1 MTSSTKEPFK
11 KLSIFDL
18 ARGYEQADR
27 SDRNYARHHFNDHFT
42 YRDVTP
48 CDITALEGY
57 ISIEIAAFR
66 AIGEV
71 TVPELSVSHYRKTR
85 PIIHMGDAGGIREA
99 FLFCDGS
106 YFNGREAI
114 SFNEDGFIGFCGWAD
129 SMNSRPFVS
138 GFCRWVDEWMT
149 PAKSLRAMRND

>member
-27 SDRNYARHHFNDHFT
+27 SDRNYARHHFNDYFT
-42 YRDVTP
+42 YRYVTP

-71 TVPELSVSHYRKTR
+71 TQERHRRPQEGTR
-85 PIIHMGDAGGIREA
+85 VHRQHDP
-99 FLFCDGS
+99 CD
-106 YFNGREAI
+106 
-114 SFNEDGFIGFCGWAD
+114 
-129 SMNSRPFVS
+129 
-138 GFCRWVDEWMT
+138 
-149 PAKSLRAMRND
+149 

>member
-1 MTSSTKEPFK
+1 MTSSTSTTIK
-11 KLSIFDL
+11 KQSIFDL
-18 ARGYEQADR
+18 AKAYADT
-27 SDRNYARHHFNDHFT
+27 DRVDRKFARQLFNDHFS
-42 YRDVTP
+42 YRDVLP

-66 AIGEV
+66 SIGEV
-71 TVPELSVSHYRKTR
+71 TISELSVSHYRKTR

-149 PAKSLRAMRND
+149 PVKSLRVMGND

>member
-18 ARGYEQADR
+18 ARGYEQPDR
-27 SDRNYARHHFNDHFT
+27 SDRNYARRHFHDYFT

-85 PIIHMGDAGGIREA
+85 PIIHMGDA
-99 FLFCDGS
+99 
-106 YFNGREAI
+106 
-114 SFNEDGFIGFCGWAD
+114 
-129 SMNSRPFVS
+129 
-138 GFCRWVDEWMT
+138 
-149 PAKSLRAMRND
+149 K

>member
-1 MTSSTKEPFK
+1 MTSSTSTTIK
-11 KLSIFDL
+11 KQSIFDL
-18 ARGYEQADR
+18 AKAYADT
-27 SDRNYARHHFNDHFT
+27 DRVNRKFARQLFNDHLT
-42 YRDVTP
+42 YRDVLP

-66 AIGEV
+66 AISEV

-85 PIIHMGDAGGIREA
+85 PIIHVGDAGGIREA

-149 PAKSLRAMRND
+149 PVKSLRVMGND

>member
-1 MTSSTKEPFK
+1 MTSSTSTTIK
-11 KLSIFDL
+11 KQSIFDL
-18 ARGYEQADR
+18 AKAYADT
-27 SDRNYARHHFNDHFT
+27 DRVNRKFARQLFNDNFT
-42 YRDVTP
+42 YRDVLP

-57 ISIEIAAFR
+57 ISIEIAVFR
-66 AIGEV
+66 SIGEV
-71 TVPELSVSHYRKTR
+71 TIPELSVSHYRKTR

-149 PAKSLRAMRND
+149 PVKSLRAIRNE

>member
-1 MTSSTKEPFK
+1 MTSSKKEPFK

-27 SDRNYARHHFNDHFT
+27 SDRNYARRHFNDYFT

-85 PIIHMGDAGGIREA
+85 PIIHAGDAGGIREA

-114 SFNEDGFIGFCGWAD
+114 SFNKDGFIGFCGCAD
-129 SMNSRPFVS
+129 SMNARPFVS

-149 PAKSLRAMRND
+149 PVKLLRAMRND